1 MSGRVNGE
9 IRLLPRERW
18 IKTSEIDCPTWT
30 ESGVLGFILR
40 RRFRLLVNLLG
51 NLRYPRLLDIGYGGG
66 MLMPELARHCDELLG
81 VDIHPHAREV
91 EDVLAGEGVRARLCR
106 ASGADLPYATES
118 IDAIVAMSSLEFIDP
133 FDRAAR
139 EFRRVLKPGGVFVMV
154 TPGDSPLLDLGLKL
168 LTGRS
173 ADNDFG
179 ERRRRIIPTLMREFT
194 VDARRSFPPVRP
206 FPIHVYHA
214 FRFRKAQ

>member
-1 MSGRVNGE
+1 MDGRVNGE

-18 IKTSEIDCPTWT
+18 IKTSEIDCPSWT
-30 ESGVLGFILR
+30 ESGLLGFILR
-40 RRFRLLVNLLG
+40 QRFQLLISLLG
-51 NLRYPRLLDIGYGGG
+51 EARYPRLLDIGYGSG

-81 VDIHPHAREV
+81 VDIHPHATAVRN
-91 EDVLAGEGVRARLCR
+91 VLAAEGVPARLCR

-139 EFRRVLKPGGVFVMV
+139 EFRRVLKPGGLFVMV

-173 ADNDFG
+173 ADKDFG

-194 VDARRSFPPVRP
+194 VDGRRGFPPVRS
-206 FPIHVYHA
+206 FPVHFYHA
-214 FRFRKAQ
+214 FRFRKT